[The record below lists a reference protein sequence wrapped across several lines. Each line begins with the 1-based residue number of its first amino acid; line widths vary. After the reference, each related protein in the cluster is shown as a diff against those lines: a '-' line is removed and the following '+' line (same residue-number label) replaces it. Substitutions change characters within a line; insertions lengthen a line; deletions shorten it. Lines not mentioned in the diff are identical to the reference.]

1 MTDGLPISIHL
12 MYPHI
17 STIIV
22 QACSQMIQITD
33 PNTDNEYI
41 TVRDNSSLCEYDDG
55 GHIEPSL
62 KTNNSL
68 HDFMFCIF
76 TL

>member
-1 MTDGLPISIHL
+1 
-12 MYPHI
+12 
-17 STIIV
+17 
-22 QACSQMIQITD
+22 MIQITD

-68 HDFMFCIF
+68 HDLMFCIF